1 MEATQ
6 RGRWPMKKTA
16 QPADGIQLYVLPLTK
31 DEVFQ
36 FILSTWGRGAFRGF
50 TKHVLPGEYDEWL
63 AQLDKRLADCTDIV
77 SLAD

>member
-1 MEATQ
+1 MTKSNV
-6 RGRWPMKKTA
+6 RPLRPPTTA
-16 QPADGIQLYVLPLTK
+16 VDGISLYVLPLTK